1 MALVTAAPEKAHG
14 GGPEGKH
21 SRQTINFQIEK
32 EGGVQMQPDRK
43 YSPRLQIGQR
53 VGIAGI
59 LVNAVLF
66 IAKCAMGY
74 LGNSVSVLADATNN
88 LMDCASSLATLIG
101 FKMCAKPADEHHP
114 NGHGRMEYIS
124 GFVVSFFLSIFRQH
138 YLLAKKAV
146 LRIIKP
152 RRRICPRN
160 ILDSYYGNRAEAVP
174 SILYEIF
181 K

>member
-1 MALVTAAPEKAHG
+1 
-14 GGPEGKH
+14 
-21 SRQTINFQIEK
+21 
-32 EGGVQMQPDRK
+32 MQPDRK

-124 GFVVSFFLSIFRQH
+124 GFVVSFFIISAALSFG
-138 YLLAKKAV
+138 KKAV

-152 RRRICPRN
+152 QAADMPPELFWIPITAIVLKLCLAFYTKYLNKKVGSSCPRCHVQ
-160 ILDSYYGNRAEAVP
+160 R
-174 SILYEIF
+174 
-181 K
+181 